1 MRVDIVKYCVD
12 NNLNET
18 DFRLK
23 LVEFD
28 SKYDTSKTVEKTLAE
43 TVLATL
49 KNGLVLSGGD
59 DQISQPTP
67 NQVASLES
75 ELVSN
80 SIETLKVADFLIAKT
95 NEQLLKNYQLRN
107 LELVEKIREIRVQR
121 LEALEIALTDIETT
135 KVENVALTPIN
146 QSKFNFFI

>member
-1 MRVDIVKYCVD
+1 MRIDIAKYCLD

-23 LVEFD
+23 LVEID
-28 SKYDTSKTVEKTLAE
+28 SKYDTSKTVDKNIAE
-43 TVLATL
+43 TVLTTF
-49 KNGLVLSGGD
+49 KNGLVLTGENE
-59 DQISQPTP
+59 ISQQTP
-67 NQVASLES
+67 NQVASLET

-95 NEQLLKNYQLRN
+95 NDQLLKNYQSRN

-121 LEALEIALTDIETT
+121 LEALEIDLTDIETT
-135 KVENVALTPIN
+135 KVENVVLTPIN

>member
-1 MRVDIVKYCVD
+1 MRIDIVKFCVE

-43 TVLATL
+43 SVLSSL
-49 KNGLVLSGGD
+49 KNGLVLSGD
-59 DQISQPTP
+59 NEISQQTP
-67 NQVASLES
+67 NQVESLES

-95 NEQLLKNYQLRN
+95 NDQLLKNYQSRN
-107 LELVEKIREIRVQR
+107 LELIEKIREIRVQR
-121 LEALEIALTDIETT
+121 LDALEIALADLENT
-135 KVENVALTPIN
+135 KVENVVLTPIN

>member
-1 MRVDIVKYCVD
+1 MRIDIVKFCVE

-80 SIETLKVADFLIAKT
+80 SIETLKVADYLVAKT

-121 LEALEIALTDIETT
+121 LDALELALSDLENT
-135 KVENVALTPIN
+135 KVENVVLTPIN

>member
-1 MRVDIVKYCVD
+1 MRIDIAKYCVE

-23 LVEFD
+23 LVEID
-28 SKYDTSKTVEKTLAE
+28 SKYDTSKTVDKNIAE
-43 TVLATL
+43 TVLTTF
-49 KNGLVLSGGD
+49 KNGLVLTGENE
-59 DQISQPTP
+59 ISQQTS
-67 NQVASLES
+67 NQVESLET

-95 NEQLLKNYQLRN
+95 NDQLLKNYQSRN

>member
-1 MRVDIVKYCVD
+1 MRVDIAKFCND

-28 SKYDTSKTVEKTLAE
+28 SKYDSSKTVEKTLAE
-43 TVLATL
+43 SVLATL
-49 KNGLVLSGGD
+49 KNGLVLSGD

-67 NQVASLES
+67 NQVGSLET

-80 SIETLKVADFLIAKT
+80 SIETLKVADYLISKT
-95 NEQLLKNYQLRN
+95 NDQLLKNYQSRN

-121 LEALEIALTDIETT
+121 LEALEIALTDIEIT
-135 KVENVALTPIN
+135 KVENVTLTPVN

>member
-1 MRVDIVKYCVD
+1 MRIDIAKYCVE

-23 LVEFD
+23 LVEID

-43 TVLATL
+43 TVLSSL
-49 KNGLVLSGGD
+49 KNGLVLTGENE
-59 DQISQPTP
+59 ISQQTSS
-67 NQVASLES
+67 QVVSLET

-80 SIETLKVADFLIAKT
+80 SIETLKVADYLISKT
-95 NEQLLKNYQLRN
+95 NDQLLKNYQSRN
-107 LELVEKIREIRVQR
+107 LELVEKIREIRLQR
-121 LEALEIALTDIETT
+121 LDALEIALADLENT
-135 KVENVALTPIN
+135 KVENITLTPIN

>member
-1 MRVDIVKYCVD
+1 MRIDIAKYCLD

-23 LVEFD
+23 LVEID
-28 SKYDTSKTVEKTLAE
+28 SKYDTSKTVDKNIAE
-43 TVLATL
+43 TVLTTF
-49 KNGLVLSGGD
+49 KNGLVLTGENE
-59 DQISQPTP
+59 ISQQTP
-67 NQVASLES
+67 NQVASLET

-95 NEQLLKNYQLRN
+95 NDQLLKNYQSRN

-135 KVENVALTPIN
+135 KVENVVLTPIN

>member
-1 MRVDIVKYCVD
+1 MRIDIAKYCID

-28 SKYDTSKTVEKTLAE
+28 TKYDSSKTVEKTLAE
-43 TVLATL
+43 SVLATL
-49 KNGLVLSGGD
+49 KNGLVLTGENE
-59 DQISQPTP
+59 ISQQTSS
-67 NQVASLES
+67 QVVSLET

-80 SIETLKVADFLIAKT
+80 SIETLKIADFLISKT
-95 NEQLLKNYQLRN
+95 NDQLLKNYQSRN

-135 KVENVALTPIN
+135 KVENVTLTPIN

>member
-1 MRVDIVKYCVD
+1 MRIDIVKFCVE

-43 TVLATL
+43 SVLSSL
-49 KNGLVLSGGD
+49 KNGLVLSGD
-59 DQISQPTP
+59 NEISQQTP
-67 NQVASLES
+67 NQVESLES

-95 NEQLLKNYQLRN
+95 NDQLLKNYQSRN
-107 LELVEKIREIRVQR
+107 LELIEKIREIRVQR
-121 LEALEIALTDIETT
+121 LDALEIALADLENT
-135 KVENVALTPIN
+135 KVENITLTPIN

>member
-1 MRVDIVKYCVD
+1 MRIDIGKYCLD

-28 SKYDTSKTVEKTLAE
+28 SKYDSSKTVEKTLAE
-43 TVLATL
+43 SVLTTL
-49 KNGLVLSGGD
+49 KNGLVLSGD
-59 DQISQPTP
+59 DQISQSTP
-67 NQVASLES
+67 NQVVSLET
-75 ELVSN
+75 ELASN
-80 SIETLKVADFLIAKT
+80 SIETLKVADYLISKT
-95 NEQLLKNYQLRN
+95 NDQLLKNYQSRN
-107 LELVEKIREIRVQR
+107 LELIEKIREIRVQR

-135 KVENVALTPIN
+135 KVENITLTPVN